1 MTNNSLLKKFG
12 AHYFSSKET
21 QEFSAPDSH
30 LYFFQAYMGPQEII
44 IERGDCAYTIFP
56 SEHRV
61 TLSRGPLNLH
71 SPALTVIIRGYM
83 PESKSS
89 STMNKTVLPYVNGCS
104 TKQIFPPDRL
114 GDPTLQMLHMPAF
127 TTEQQHHIHSTTRVV
142 YVSSGRGVSVVGI
155 GEHVV
160 KTELRPGTICIL
172 EPMCPHHFETGE
184 EELVVLPLHIWS
196 SVGPSEK
203 NHPMF
208 NGTHIL

>member
-1 MTNNSLLKKFG
+1 MNKDSLLKKFG
-12 AHYFSSKET
+12 AHYFSASET
-21 QEFSAPDSH
+21 LKFEAPDSH
-30 LYFFQAYMGPQEII
+30 LYYFQAFIGPQEVA
-44 IERGDCAYTIFP
+44 IERGDCAYSIFP
-56 SEHRV
+56 NEQKV
-61 TLSRGPLNLH
+61 ALNRGPFKLH
-71 SPALTVIIRGYM
+71 SPALTVILRGYM

-114 GDPTLQMLHMPAF
+114 GDPTLQMLHMPAH
-127 TTEQQHHIHSTTRVV
+127 TREQQHHIHSTTRVV
-142 YVSSGRGVSVVGI
+142 YVSSGRGTSVVGI

-160 KTELRPGTICIL
+160 ETELKPGTICIL
-172 EPMCPHHFETGE
+172 EPMCPHHFETSD

-196 SVGPSEK
+196 SVGPAEK